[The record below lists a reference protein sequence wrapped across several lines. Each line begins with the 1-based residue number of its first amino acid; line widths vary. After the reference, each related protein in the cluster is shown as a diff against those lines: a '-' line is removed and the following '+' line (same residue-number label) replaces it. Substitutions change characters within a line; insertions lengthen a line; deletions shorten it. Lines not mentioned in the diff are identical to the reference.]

1 MAEITQAW
9 LKRQLK
15 KDIKRFQ
22 KNDLEITDDTKPED
36 VFDPAD
42 GFGPSSPKNI
52 VQGAIL
58 WTLRTNGYK
67 KSKFPNNWVSLTVAE
82 IAAKLLPLLLLM
94 LLSFSGK
101 SQLQVSLGAIQTD
114 LKNNAIKVGVKYLQ
128 SLDSIWQQQNFIV
141 TGKHSFFLVMP
152 DINVETGTQDAFS
165 SINVK
170 ATALLAS
177 FKTETVEAVVTPDL
191 DRAFQTFPFSLGI
204 ETNNLFSYVNGIVEA
219 GWVPWYQSKGS
230 SAFIKHTKMGL
241 FLQGGY
247 KFYVD
252 SSKGNGGQVDES
264 SEPIRGAIF
273 RAKGS
278 FGISSGAIIR
288 VGGFKIGIAGD
299 GDAWYDFM
307 NGEIYHRLSLAGRIF
322 LNSENYFDFG
332 YENGSGAPTFNKG
345 SQWGVGLTVTF

>member
-1 MAEITQAW
+1 MEITQTW

-15 KDIKRFQ
+15 KDINRFN
-22 KNDLEITDDTKPED
+22 KTDAEVTDDTKPED
-36 VFDPAD
+36 IFDPAD
-42 GFGPSSPKNI
+42 GYGPSSPKNI

-67 KSKFPNNWVSLTVAE
+67 KTRFPNNWVSLTVSD
-82 IAAKLLPLLLLM
+82 IVGKLLPFLLFM
-94 LLSFSGK
+94 LLSFSSK

-114 LKNNAIKVGVKYLQ
+114 LKQNAINVGIKYLQ

-170 ATALLAS
+170 ATALFAS
-177 FKTETVEAVVTPDL
+177 FKTETVEGIVTPDL
-191 DRAFQTFPFSLGI
+191 DKAFQTFPISLGV
-204 ETNNLFSYVNGIVEA
+204 ETNNLFSYVNGIIEA

-230 SAFIKHTKMGL
+230 SMFLKHTKFGL

-247 KFYVD
+247 KFHID
-252 SSKGNGGQVDES
+252 STQGKGGQVDQS
-264 SEPIRGAIF
+264 AEPVRSTIL

-278 FGISSGAIIR
+278 LGISTGAIINI
-288 VGGFKIGIAGD
+288 GAFKIGLAGD
-299 GDAWYDFM
+299 GDGWYDIM
-307 NGEIYHRLSLAGRIF
+307 NSQFYHRLSVKGRIF
-322 LNSENYFDFG
+322 LNSDNYFDFG

-345 SQWGVGLTVTF
+345 SQFGVGLTVTF